1 MVMEKLSIKSMSIDI
16 DLTLPVTCVLGP
28 TNSGKTYF
36 LKKLINVIPNHD
48 VYLDDILIS
57 EYDITYLKNNIVVV
71 LDDDTF
77 KCEYVAE
84 ELHYYLSKLGYR
96 IDEITNKINELA
108 KFFKI
113 SSLLSERIDLLTIE
127 KRILIKILALL
138 IIKPQIFGIDN
149 LLGYL
154 NETDKKNLLTFCV
167 SNKITLINCTNN
179 GEDLLISD
187 KVLLLNDMK
196 TIFYGDK
203 KELLNGNTILP
214 YIGINLP
221 FTAEMSQNLVLY
233 GIINKVYLD
242 EKKLVD
248 KIWK

>member
-1 MVMEKLSIKSMSIDI
+1 MEKLSIKSMSIDI

-154 NETDKKNLLTFCV
+154 NENDKKNLLTFCV

-179 GEDLLISD
+179 GEELLISD

>member
-1 MVMEKLSIKSMSIDI
+1 MEKLSIKSMSIDI

-179 GEDLLISD
+179 GENLLISD

>member
-1 MVMEKLSIKSMSIDI
+1 MEKLSIKSMSIDI

-48 VYLDDILIS
+48 VYLDDVLIS
-57 EYDITYLKNNIVVV
+57 EYDITYLKNNIGVV

>member
-1 MVMEKLSIKSMSIDI
+1 MEKLSIKSMSIDI

-96 IDEITNKINELA
+96 IDEITNTINDLA

-149 LLGYL
+149 LLSYL
-154 NETDKKNLLTFCV
+154 NETDKKNLLTFCS

-233 GIINKVYLD
+233 GILNKVYLD

>member
-1 MVMEKLSIKSMSIDI
+1 MEKLSIKSMSIDI

-203 KELLNGNTILP
+203 KQLLNGNTILP

>member
-1 MVMEKLSIKSMSIDI
+1 MEKLSIKSMSIDI

>member
-1 MVMEKLSIKSMSIDI
+1 MEKLSIKSMSIDI
-16 DLTLPVTCVLGP
+16 DLTLPVISVLGP

-71 LDDDTF
+71 LDDDIF

-113 SSLLSERIDLLTIE
+113 SNLLSERIDLLTIE

-149 LLGYL
+149 LLSYL
-154 NETDKKNLLTFCV
+154 NETDKKNLITFCA
-167 SNKITLINCTNN
+167 SNKMTLINCTNN

-196 TIFYGDK
+196 AIFYGDK

-233 GIINKVYLD
+233 VILNKVYLD

>member
-1 MVMEKLSIKSMSIDI
+1 MEKLSIKSMSIDI

-167 SNKITLINCTNN
+167 SNEITLINCTNN

>member
-1 MVMEKLSIKSMSIDI
+1 MEKLSIKSMSIDI

-36 LKKLINVIPNHD
+36 LKKLINVIPSHD

-96 IDEITNKINELA
+96 IDEITNKINDLA

-233 GIINKVYLD
+233 GILNKVYLD

>member
-1 MVMEKLSIKSMSIDI
+1 MEKLSIKSMSIDI

-28 TNSGKTYF
+28 TNSGKTFF

>member
-1 MVMEKLSIKSMSIDI
+1 MEKLSIKSMSIDI

-154 NETDKKNLLTFCV
+154 NETDKKKLLTFCV

>member
-1 MVMEKLSIKSMSIDI
+1 MEKLSIKSMSIDI

-113 SSLLSERIDLLTIE
+113 SSLLSERIDILTIE

>member
-1 MVMEKLSIKSMSIDI
+1 MEKLSIKSMSIDI

-179 GEDLLISD
+179 GEELLISD

>member
-1 MVMEKLSIKSMSIDI
+1 MEKLSIKSMSIDI

-96 IDEITNKINELA
+96 IDEITDKINELA

>member
-1 MVMEKLSIKSMSIDI
+1 MEKLSVKSMSIDI
-16 DLTLPVTCVLGP
+16 DLTLPVISVLGP

-57 EYDITYLKNNIVVV
+57 EYDITYLKNNIAVV
-71 LDDDTF
+71 LDDDVF

-84 ELHYYLSKLGYR
+84 EFHYYLSKLGYR
-96 IDEITNKINELA
+96 IDEITNKINEIE

-113 SSLLSERIDLLTIE
+113 SKLLSERIDALTIE

-149 LLGYL
+149 LLSYL
-154 NETDKKNLLTFCV
+154 NETDKKNLLNFCV

-196 TIFYGDK
+196 TVFYGDK

>member
-1 MVMEKLSIKSMSIDI
+1 MEKLSIKSMSIDI

-84 ELHYYLSKLGYR
+84 ELHYYLSKLGYK

>member
-1 MVMEKLSIKSMSIDI
+1 MEKLSIKSMSIDI

-57 EYDITYLKNNIVVV
+57 EYDITYLKKNIVVV

>member
-1 MVMEKLSIKSMSIDI
+1 MEKLSIKSMSIDI

-221 FTAEMSQNLVLY
+221 FTVEMSQNLVLY

>member
-1 MVMEKLSIKSMSIDI
+1 MEKLSIKSMSIDI

-113 SSLLSERIDLLTIE
+113 NSLLSERIDLLTIE